1 MPKILYVDDEP
12 ANLIVFEEIFGVAH
26 AGADALPVITA
37 GSGAAALAAL
47 AEDPDIAIVLSDQ
60 RMPGMT
66 GVELLQQVRDRHPRV
81 VRLLVTAYAD
91 LTSAIE
97 AINRGAVHR
106 YLRKPWQPVELR
118 LELAD
123 ALARHAQAER
133 LREIERRMMETERV
147 YTLGVVA
154 AGIVHELRNPIGV
167 VSNYIDLARDAL
179 GQVSGHGAAQARRL
193 LDSAAV
199 GAERMVEIVRG
210 VELSTRR
217 RVGVDRANVAEVAE
231 LTVGMVHGEVRS
243 RAELVLAVPL
253 GLWVALS
260 PTQLSQILLNL
271 VLNAVE
277 AVGGAGRPGPGG
289 ATRGHI
295 RVAAEAVGDRIR
307 IEVSDDGPGVPAD
320 VRPRIFEAF
329 FTTKHEGGTGLGL
342 AICRQIAT
350 DAGGSLELQDRP
362 GGGAT
367 FVLTVPAAARAGSVV
382 AG

>member
-193 LDSAAV
+193 LDS
-199 GAERMVEIVRG
+199 
-210 VELSTRR
+210 
-217 RVGVDRANVAEVAE
+217 
-231 LTVGMVHGEVRS
+231 
-243 RAELVLAVPL
+243 
-253 GLWVALS
+253 
-260 PTQLSQILLNL
+260 
-271 VLNAVE
+271 
-277 AVGGAGRPGPGG
+277 
-289 ATRGHI
+289 
-295 RVAAEAVGDRIR
+295 
-307 IEVSDDGPGVPAD
+307 
-320 VRPRIFEAF
+320 
-329 FTTKHEGGTGLGL
+329 
-342 AICRQIAT
+342 
-350 DAGGSLELQDRP
+350 
-362 GGGAT
+362 
-367 FVLTVPAAARAGSVV
+367 
-382 AG
+382 